1 MTAEKTEHY
10 YALMEIKWAPS
21 SRRLV
26 LKRQKLDDSRG
37 CTYGVSSGK
46 SKLLSS
52 LALKVGEQV
61 RLHKQG
67 GGELP
72 QQFSAKPG
80 EAVKEGEGK
89 RERECDRK
97 VRIGTDGEMQGIYIY
112 SHLNQVLYIA
122 KLSTHHLI

>member
-1 MTAEKTEHY
+1 MTADKTEHC

-26 LKRQKLDDSRG
+26 LRRQKLNDSRG

-52 LALKVGEQV
+52 LALKVGDQV

-80 EAVKEGEGK
+80 EAVKEGEK
-89 RERECDRK
+89 EERERERE
-97 VRIGTDGEMQGIYIY
+97 RERQRERERERERER
-112 SHLNQVLYIA
+112 
-122 KLSTHHLI
+122 